1 MSKILGL
8 IMFIVGLYAAYVLA
22 IAPESTGLPL
32 ASFIKGL
39 SGLVTWIVVAA
50 LVIVGLMILLRRRR
64 VR

>member
-8 IMFIVGLYAAYVLA
+8 IMFIVGGYAAYILA
-22 IAPESTGLPL
+22 IAPASSGLPL

-39 SGLVTWIVVAA
+39 SGIITWIVVAV
-50 LVIVGLMILLRRRR
+50 LIIFGLMILFKRRR